1 MTRITID
8 DDMVERAARA
18 VFGQSSL
25 EQGSFWGIAN
35 PRAAFRTA
43 LEAALDRRTG
53 PKDRRAEWDDTY
65 QVLNRRCHPYAGRR
79 KDGAD
84 YVLLPRKS
92 DRLKREAEERQIT
105 ARDVACAIK
114 VPKSVMEIGFA
125 EMRRLTK
132 ANNENRDVVPD
143 GQKFFLEPW
152 DAGIVYAAM
161 HNAIQEMKERGQ

>member
-53 PKDRRAEWDDTY
+53 PKDRRVEQDDTCGWS
-65 QVLNRRCHPYAGRR
+65 RRMSNFGRR
-79 KDGAD
+79 DDDKCWVD
-84 YVLLPRKS
+84 LPRKS
-92 DRLKREAEERQIT
+92 DRLKREAEEVKEKASVHEMICELEILLQNIGVDRDTPT
-105 ARDVACAIK
+105 AVIAKAVATIYRA
-114 VPKSVMEIGFA
+114 
-125 EMRRLTK
+125 MRL
-132 ANNENRDVVPD
+132 
-143 GQKFFLEPW
+143 
-152 DAGIVYAAM
+152 
-161 HNAIQEMKERGQ
+161 QEMKERGQ